1 MPLQTHAFDPA
12 SELMSYCEEE
22 SDDSPDLLACL
33 AYMRGYLD
41 HMTVAQILGS
51 SGDNLGCQPQETIV
65 NVTQARLMFL
75 KFTKEKPELLHLS
88 SGLFLNHMFLEAFG
102 SCKELKRD

>member
-22 SDDSPDLLACL
+22 GDENPKLLACVS
-33 AYMRGYLD
+33 YIRGYLE

-51 SGDNLGCQPQETIV
+51 SGDNLGCQPQKERV
-65 NVTQARLMFL
+65 GVSQARLMFL
-75 KFTKEKPELLHLS
+75 KFAKEQPELLHLS